1 MSETEAIP
9 TGNHPVT
16 FPKGGAMSAN
26 VSSLVADID
35 AATREYVVARTER
48 QMRTVHSAAV
58 ATLMGDGHS
67 FEAIRDALV
76 AKCFGDPNWKAGL
89 R

>member
-1 MSETEAIP
+1 MRFGSTEPGRVIMST
-9 TGNHPVT
+9 
-16 FPKGGAMSAN
+16 

-35 AATREYVVARTER
+35 VATREYVVARTEL
-48 QMRTVHSAAV
+48 QMRTTHSAAV
-58 ATLMGDGHS
+58 STLMGDGHS